1 MKAFSTITLVT
12 IFAVVLIAAP
22 QSNGLVKYFVIQYPS
37 ISPNDDGVRDESP
50 VEIGIVEGLVD
61 TLLLTLHDSLMTQVL
76 DTLLFVP
83 NPPDTEYTVT
93 WDGTDL
99 LGLPLGED
107 LYRMQLAVSG
117 AETTER
123 YFSNVIVDIT
133 TPLVQLDRIT
143 PGVFTPG
150 VEGTPDKVLV
160 YYIMSDSRE
169 GDSLTVTVTDPD
181 DQAEEQPVGWAGNGN
196 FSIEWTTGIEAT
208 DGIYTVSLHV
218 EDEAGNT
225 SGDEG
230 FIDVDTEGPLLD
242 FITTIPPYTVAV
254 PPVVTGYCYDR
265 NGIGA
270 PELVW
275 ESTDTFPP
283 DNTYWQNDTL
293 IWESNIEDRV
303 KDGGEY
309 IEGSYTLQVLCADDY
324 GRESQLTL
332 TFTIDLTPPPA
343 PTLAQP
349 PLWVYEPSVEIEI
362 TFDIDE
368 TDSITIYRAY
378 QGDTTSITRRF
389 GISPFP
395 YLADLEVAY
404 PPAAARS
411 SPAYNVV
418 PAIPNFF
425 WAETLDRA
433 GNRSVPS
440 NTVHVI
446 YDNSSGFYYPESFR
460 GPDVFQI
467 RTATEAS
474 RVDIVIFTINGE
486 RVARLSETGPST
498 SFDVE
503 WNLLNDDGKEV
514 RNGPYLVVITVDYNG
529 SKAIEKN
536 FIAVVR

>member
-1 MKAFSTITLVT
+1 VKVSSTILVIT
-12 IFAVVLIAAP
+12 VFAAVLIAAP
-22 QSNGLVKYFVIQYPS
+22 QSDGLVKYLVIQYPS
-37 ISPNDDGVRDESP
+37 ISPDGDGVQDESP
-50 VEIGIVEGLVD
+50 VEIGIVEGAVD
-61 TLLLTLHDSLMTQVL
+61 TILLTLHDSLMTQVL
-76 DTLLFVP
+76 DTLLFVLD
-83 NPPDTEYTVT
+83 PPDSEYTVT

-99 LGLPLGED
+99 FGLPLGEG
-107 LYRMQLAVSG
+107 LYRMQLAASG
-117 AETTER
+117 SDTTEH
-123 YFSNVIVDIT
+123 YYSNVIVDT
-133 TPLVQLDRIT
+133 TAPLVQLDRIT

-181 DQAEEQPVGWAGNGN
+181 DQVEEQPVVWEGNGN
-196 FSIEWTTGIEAT
+196 FSFEWTTGTEAA
-208 DGIYTVSLHV
+208 DGIHTVSLHV
-218 EDEAGNT
+218 EDEAGNA

-242 FITTIPPYTVAV
+242 FITTIPLYTTAV
-254 PPVVTGYCYDR
+254 PPVVAGYCYDR
-265 NGIGA
+265 NGIDT

-275 ESTDTFPP
+275 ESADTFPP
-283 DNTYWQNDTL
+283 DVTYWQNDTL

-309 IEGSYTLQVLCADDY
+309 IEGSYTLQVLCADAF

-343 PTLAQP
+343 PTLAELP
-349 PLWVYEPSVEIEI
+349 RWVYEPRVEIEI
-362 TFDIDE
+362 TFDTDE
-368 TDSITIYRAY
+368 TDSVTIYRAY

-404 PPAAARS
+404 PTAARS
-411 SPAYNVV
+411 SSAVNVV

-440 NTVHVI
+440 NTVYVL

-467 RTATEAS
+467 RTTTDAS

-486 RVARLSETGPST
+486 RVARLSEAGPST

-503 WNLLNDDGKEV
+503 WNLLNDDGEEV

-529 SKAIEKN
+529 SKVVEKN